1 MAVVS
6 PFNHNLNVQYISL
19 SPRGT
24 VLKGFSCFPQEQLMT
39 DVFPHVCIRLSLG
52 SKYSPLIDSFCLFFL
67 RSVASSGCNVTLERP
82 LRAHS
87 EHAI

>member
-24 VLKGFSCFPQEQLMT
+24 VLKDFSCFPQEQLMT
-39 DVFPHVCIRLSLG
+39 DVFPHVLDFLWARNTHQ
-52 SKYSPLIDSFCLFFL
+52 FLFVFFAFS
-67 RSVASSGCNVTLERP
+67 RLERVQFDS
-82 LRAHS
+82 RAAS
-87 EHAI
+87 ACP

>member
-39 DVFPHVCIRLSLG
+39 DVFPHVLDFLWG

-67 RSVASSGCNVTLERP
+67 RSVASSGCNLTLERP